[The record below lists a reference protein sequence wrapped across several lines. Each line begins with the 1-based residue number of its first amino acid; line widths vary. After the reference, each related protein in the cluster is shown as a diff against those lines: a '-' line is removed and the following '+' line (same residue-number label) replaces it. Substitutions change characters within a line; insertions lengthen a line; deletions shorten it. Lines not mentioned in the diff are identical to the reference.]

1 MVLKNDDFMNRLPIH
16 LYCLLVFI
24 FLGQGRVEAQAGF
37 NIQKGGHAYKI
48 EIPEYMQ
55 RVYDLNDVA
64 SIQYMDASKPAYTI
78 VIEDSKEELAYF
90 DIRYDDAYDFINAF
104 LGVFKA
110 DVSTRRVGK
119 LVEFEAGGVRYAQT
133 TMKWEEEDQSLYML
147 ITVLE
152 SPTHFYK
159 ILSWTTQEWEQ
170 RLKDDFQRISL
181 SLREY

>member
-1 MVLKNDDFMNRLPIH
+1 MNRIQ
-16 LYCLLVFI
+16 LLWIGLLLFASI
-24 FLGQGRVEAQAGF
+24 NWHPAFAQAGF
-37 NIQKGGHAYKI
+37 NIQKGGHSYKI

-55 RVYDLNDVA
+55 RVFDLNEVA

-78 VIEDSKEELAYF
+78 VIEDSKEELAFFEIQYQ
-90 DIRYDDAYDFINAF
+90 DAFDFISAF
-104 LGVFKA
+104 IGVFKA
-110 DVSTRRVGK
+110 DFTTRKVGK
-119 LVEFEAGGVRYAQT
+119 LVEFEAGGIRYAQT
-133 TMKWEEEDQSLYML
+133 TMHWEEEELSLYML

-159 ILSWTTQEWEQ
+159 ILSWTTREWEA